1 MRCVCP
7 DAESIRTL
15 ERGDLKRVDN
25 LRRSLDIMT
34 KQMSIQDAAKHF
46 NVSDR
51 TIRRW
56 IKSGRLYAQLI
67 NGKYCVD
74 IELTNHLTSDLTDDN
89 VELVDQLRS
98 EVERMAKLLERKD
111 EQTDHLQQLLAV
123 SQKSI
128 GQLTEQNQFLLED
141 TRRRTWWKQI
151 FVCIKD

>member
-1 MRCVCP
+1 M
-7 DAESIRTL
+7 
-15 ERGDLKRVDN
+15 KRLDN
-25 LRRSLDIMT
+25 LRRSLDIMA

-111 EQTDHLQQLLAV
+111 EQIDHLQQLLAV

-128 GQLTEQNQFLLED
+128 QQLAEQNHLLLED
-141 TRRRTWWKQI
+141 TRKRTWWKRI
-151 FVCIKD
+151 FRR

>member
-1 MRCVCP
+1 MWRVCTN
-7 DAESIRTL
+7 AEYLRAF
-15 ERGDLKRVDN
+15 ERGDLKRLDN

-128 GQLTEQNQFLLED
+128 QQLAEQNHLLLED
-141 TRRRTWWKQI
+141 TRRRTWWKRI
-151 FVCIKD
+151 FRR

>member
-1 MRCVCP
+1 MWRVRP
-7 DAESIRTL
+7 NAEYLRAV
-15 ERGDLKRVDN
+15 ERGDLKRLDN
-25 LRRSLDIMT
+25 LRRSLDIMA

-151 FVCIKD
+151 FRR

>member
-1 MRCVCP
+1 MRRVCTN
-7 DAESIRTL
+7 AEYLRAV
-15 ERGDLKRVDN
+15 ERGDLKRLDN

-128 GQLTEQNQFLLED
+128 QQLTEQNQLLLED
-141 TRRRTWWKQI
+141 QRHRPWWKLLLRR
-151 FVCIKD
+151 

>member
-1 MRCVCP
+1 MWCVCP
-7 DAESIRTL
+7 DAESIRTF
-15 ERGDLKRVDN
+15 ERGDLKRLDN

-128 GQLTEQNQFLLED
+128 QQLTEQNQFLLED
-141 TRRRTWWKQI
+141 TRRRTWWKRI
-151 FVCIKD
+151 FRR

>member
-1 MRCVCP
+1 M
-7 DAESIRTL
+7 
-15 ERGDLKRVDN
+15 KRVDN

-128 GQLTEQNQFLLED
+128 QQLTEQNQFLLED

-151 FVCIKD
+151 LRR

>member
-1 MRCVCP
+1 M
-7 DAESIRTL
+7 A
-15 ERGDLKRVDN
+15 
-25 LRRSLDIMT
+25 

-128 GQLTEQNQFLLED
+128 QQLTEQNQLLLED
-141 TRRRTWWKQI
+141 QRHRPWWKLLLRR
-151 FVCIKD
+151 

>member
-1 MRCVCP
+1 MWRVRTN
-7 DAESIRTL
+7 AEYLRAV
-15 ERGDLKRVDN
+15 ERGDLKRLDN

>member
-1 MRCVCP
+1 MRRVCTN
-7 DAESIRTL
+7 AEYLRAV
-15 ERGDLKRVDN
+15 ERGDLKRLDN
-25 LRRSLDIMT
+25 LRRSLDIMA

>member
-1 MRCVCP
+1 MWRVRTN
-7 DAESIRTL
+7 AEYLRAV
-15 ERGDLKRVDN
+15 ERGDLKRLDN
-25 LRRSLDIMT
+25 LRRSLDIMA

-151 FVCIKD
+151 FRR

>member
-1 MRCVCP
+1 MRRVCTN
-7 DAESIRTL
+7 AEYLRAV
-15 ERGDLKRVDN
+15 ERGDLKRLDN

-151 FVCIKD
+151 FRR

>member
-1 MRCVCP
+1 MWCVCP
-7 DAESIRTL
+7 DAESIRTF
-15 ERGDLKRVDN
+15 ERGDLKRLDN

-151 FVCIKD
+151 FRR